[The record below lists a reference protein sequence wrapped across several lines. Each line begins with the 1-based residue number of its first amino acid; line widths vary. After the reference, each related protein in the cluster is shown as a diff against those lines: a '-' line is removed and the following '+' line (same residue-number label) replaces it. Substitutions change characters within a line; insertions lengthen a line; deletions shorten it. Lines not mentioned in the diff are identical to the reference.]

1 MSNTNKIPRRRI
13 IYWILSIVIIS
24 LTVFSTYLLTEKK
37 SLENTVE
44 NNYNRAF
51 HELVGYVDDI
61 DTLLQKSMLVSSA
74 AQMSSISSELF
85 RQTTAAKA
93 CLGQLPVSEVQLEGT
108 EKFLSQV
115 GDFTYALSQNVINS
129 NDITDNDYKSLSDLG
144 KYATSLND
152 KLIKMQQ
159 DIYNGDI
166 NFGTVKKNAKQ
177 YLENSASA
185 ASGDIYTQFEN
196 VEKEFQEYPSLIY
209 DGPFSDHIENIK
221 PVMLENSKEITKEE
235 GLEIA
240 KKFLEDRGQNL
251 AYSGESENTP
261 IDSYSYSAV
270 MDNREIYISISTKGG
285 FPVYF
290 LDTREV
296 TNEELDFNNAV
307 AYAKNFLAKKGYT
320 SLKQRYYDKSN
331 NIATINFAYTQGNII
346 CYSDLIKVKV
356 ALDNGEIV
364 GMESNGYIMNHR
376 HRNFEEVSISEE
388 TARSYINKHLSV
400 DSSNLALIPKDSKK
414 EVLCYE
420 FKGNHNG
427 KNFLVYINAKTGQ
440 EEQIL
445 MLIESEEGIL
455 TI

>member
-1 MSNTNKIPRRRI
+1 MKTNILSRHKL
-13 IYWILSIVIIS
+13 IYWILLAVIAFLAI
-24 LTVFSTYLLTEKK
+24 FAGYQFMQKK
-37 SLENTVE
+37 SLETTVE

-51 HELVGYVDDI
+51 HELVSYVDDI
-61 DTLLQKSMLVSSA
+61 NTLLQKSMLVSSA
-74 AQMSSISSELF
+74 SQMSTISSELF

-115 GDFTYALSQNVINS
+115 GDFTYSLSQNVINS
-129 NDITDNDYKSLSDLG
+129 KDVSDDDYESLSDLS
-144 KYATSLND
+144 KYAQTLND
-152 KLIKMQQ
+152 NLLKMQQ

-166 NFGTVKKNAKQ
+166 SFGTIKKNAKE
-177 YLENSASA
+177 YLENSAQA
-185 ASGDIYTQFEN
+185 ADKDILTGFED

-209 DGPFSDHIENIK
+209 DGPFSDHIENLK
-221 PVMLENSKEITKEE
+221 PAMLENADEISIDE
-235 GLEIA
+235 GLNIA
-240 KKFLEDRGQNL
+240 KKFLGDRGRNL
-251 AYSGESENTP
+251 AYSGESQNTNL
-261 IDSYSYSAV
+261 DSYSYSASYE
-270 MDNREIYISISTKGG
+270 NREIYITITKKGG
-285 FPVYF
+285 YPVYF

-296 TNEELDFNNAV
+296 GEEKHNFSDAISFAKEFLNA
-307 AYAKNFLAKKGYT
+307 KGYT
-320 SLKQRYYDKSN
+320 SLKESYYDKSN
-331 NIATINFAYTQGNII
+331 GIATINFAYTQGDVI

-364 GMESNGYIMNHR
+364 GMEAHGYIMNHK
-376 HRNFEEVSISEE
+376 HRNLDAITLSEE
-388 TARSYINKHLSV
+388 QAKSYINSRLSV
-400 DSSNLALIPKDSKK
+400 DSSNIALIPKDSKK

-427 KNFLVYINAKTGQ
+427 RNFLIYINVQTGA